1 MLSAIE
7 LTAVIT
13 SAIYGVFLGRHK
25 NFDIVG
31 LFTVACLVAFGG
43 GTLRDL
49 FLDRHPLFWI
59 ANSHYLPIVFG
70 IAVLGALLPPTFG
83 RIKPFLHVP
92 DALGLALFTIVG
104 TAYAQEAGTSLFIA
118 ALLGAVTGTFGG
130 VLGEVVCNE
139 VPSLF
144 RSAPLYAT
152 CSFVGAW
159 LYLLGLSLP
168 LDPSIS
174 ALAAATVIVLF
185 RLAAVYWNLRLP
197 ESTPPEGS

>member
-7 LTAVIT
+7 LAAVIT
-13 SAIYGVFLGRHK
+13 AAIYGVFLARHK

-31 LFTVACLVAFGG
+31 LFTVAFLVAFGG

-59 ANSHYLPIVFG
+59 ANSHYPPIVFG
-70 IAVLGALLPPTFG
+70 IAVVGALLPPTIA

-104 TAYAQEAGTSLFIA
+104 AAYSLEAGTSLFIA
-118 ALLGAVTGTFGG
+118 SLLGVVTGTFGG
-130 VLGEVVCNE
+130 VLGEIVCNE

-159 LYLLGLSLP
+159 IYLLGLRLP
-168 LDPSIS
+168 LDSS
-174 ALAAATVIVLF
+174 VVALAAAAVIVIF

-197 ESTPPEGS
+197 ESTPPETP